1 MEKEMLVHLK
11 FKESKL
17 ETFTKWMQSDE
28 GMSVR
33 KSVAYPEKT
42 VGAMVPDKS
51 GMLFKVNVHNEAGMK
66 EFVTGNNPKAK
77 EIYAECVDNAQLYE
91 LSKINL

>member
-11 FKESKL
+11 FKEGKL

-33 KSVAYPEKT
+33 T
-42 VGAMVPDKS
+42 VSYTHLTLPTTNRV
-51 GMLFKVNVHNEAGMK
+51 
-66 EFVTGNNPKAK
+66 
-77 EIYAECVDNAQLYE
+77 
-91 LSKINL
+91 

>member
-11 FKESKL
+11 FKEGKL

-33 KSVAYPEKT
+33 KVLHIQKKLL
-42 VGAMVPDKS
+42 V
-51 GMLFKVNVHNEAGMK
+51 L
-66 EFVTGNNPKAK
+66 
-77 EIYAECVDNAQLYE
+77 
-91 LSKINL
+91 